1 MSPYGLFYGEYYLV
15 PTVVLHQEN
24 NARYLATYHHCL
36 SQHFLLY
43 CAQCTNPSS
52 RDVPFGNIL
61 ILLASLFTRFF
72 RLYDGLAALALFQAW
87 IWVVGGIGKFL
98 ISLGVRNI
106 FDTKG
111 TWSGGMLRF
120 WSAVCVVALL

>member
-1 MSPYGLFYGEYYLV
+1 MACHPLTKFHYSKIVKYV
-15 PTVVLHQEN
+15 M
-24 NARYLATYHHCL
+24 
-36 SQHFLLY
+36 
-43 CAQCTNPSS
+43 
-52 RDVPFGNIL
+52 IM
-61 ILLASLFTRFF
+61 
-72 RLYDGLAALALFQAW
+72 AALALFQAW